1 MKHKENFLR
10 YLKNQKRYSSH
21 TIRSYSDDLDQFY
34 TFLTISSDEDA
45 CVEGISH
52 KDIRDWVVRLMEKD
66 FSPRSVNRKISTLKS
81 FFRYLQKNGFIADNP
96 ARRITSLRQ
105 GKTLPSFVG
114 EEQMDTLLEKVEFGD
129 DFSGIRNRLII
140 DILYLTGM
148 RLSEL
153 INLKIVNINSRDQHV
168 KVLGKRNK
176 ERIIPITN
184 TLVARIEEYM
194 GHRRNIEDQKNEFLL
209 ITGNGKKLYPKL
221 VYRVVNNYLRLVT
234 TIEKKSPHILR
245 HTFATHMLNAG
256 ADLNAIK
263 EILGH
268 SNLSATQVYTH
279 NTFEKL
285 RGIYKQ
291 AHPRA

>member
-1 MKHKENFLR
+1 MRHKELFLN
-10 YLKNQKRYSSH
+10 YIKNQKRYSLN

-34 TFLTISSDEDA
+34 HYLNFSSDDDEILHIKNKTIRNWI
-45 CVEGISH
+45 VEMMNDNYSSKSI
-52 KDIRDWVVRLMEKD
+52 
-66 FSPRSVNRKISTLKS
+66 NRKLSTLKS
-81 FFRYLQKNGFIADNP
+81 FYKFLQKEGRIQNNP
-96 ARRITSLRQ
+96 AFRVISPKNER
-105 GKTLPSFVG
+105 KLPSFVSVSH
-114 EEQMDTLLEKVEFGD
+114 MDNLLENVEFGE
-129 DFSGIRNRLII
+129 DFTGLRNRLII
-140 DILYLTGM
+140 DLLYQTGM

-153 INLKIVNINSRDQHV
+153 VNLKIVHIDINESTL

-176 ERIIPITN
+176 ERIIPITGI
-184 TLVARIEEYM
+184 LCDEIKKYLS
-194 GHRRNIEDQKNEFLL
+194 RRSEVMTDNDFAF
-209 ITGNGKKLYPKL
+209 ITEKGTKIYSKL
-221 VYRVVNNYLRLVT
+221 VYRIVKNYLTLVT
-234 TIEKKSPHILR
+234 TIDKKSPHVLR

-285 RGIYKQ
+285 KAIYKQ